1 LQACRNNSDLSYRR
15 CLSDLSNQSF
25 KISRNMV
32 NLGAPSNKYCDSG
45 IASKWPG
52 PKRDELNQQGEVY
65 DTLYVQE

>member
-1 LQACRNNSDLSYRR
+1 
-15 CLSDLSNQSF
+15 
-25 KISRNMV
+25 MV